1 MPRRRKRKIMSV
13 DELYSFC
20 LKNNFLHFSSNE
32 SGKELMVRM
41 NGNFEKESENE
52 DKHKEGLTPFVSR
65 AFHDHVNLNMS
76 EISEESF
83 NENVPSANF
92 RPILAHITTNSDNE
106 LDFGSHDYYV
116 TSDKDGN
123 DKVVYEEQPI
133 GVIDGSKTSVEYD
146 EDAKVNRAVLH
157 GYLYDEYCQDA
168 IDILNRRGTVDCS
181 IELSIRELSFNA
193 KNGTLVLED
202 FYVSGLTLLSKDV
215 NPGMAGSNFK
225 IEDFTV
231 DKNAIK
237 TFSNDKLV
245 ETLEKLTSILEGFDI
260 KENYTKGGT
269 ELNKENFEEEVTTEE
284 VTDTEESKEEV
295 TNLEEESEE
304 TVEESS
310 TDNSEPE
317 SSEDGDTD
325 GDVTEQFENMVRT
338 FEVSHEDIK
347 YALYNL
353 LSAVEENDNDWYYIT
368 NVYDSYFVYENWDG
382 GKIYG
387 QKYTVDNDVVT
398 FDGERYVLIKEY
410 LTEEEYAELQ
420 TMRVNYSSIT
430 EKLAKYEEAEE
441 LADKITIFDDEDYA
455 DCLETEEFK
464 SLMSKET
471 LKKYS
476 KEELK
481 EKADAAF
488 GRICKAKKKTT
499 FAADNNVNVTKKR
512 KNSVAIFTDA
522 DSAED
527 SIYGDYFKSTH

>member
-1 MPRRRKRKIMSV
+1 MDNRILTIDSLIDYCK
-13 DELYSFC
+13 
-20 LKNNFLHFSSNE
+20 KNKLSHFSSKE
-32 SGKELMVRM
+32 TGKPIVV
-41 NGNFEKESENE
+41 NTFGNISYSENSDPSLMSVTLKACHCGVNRNNSKITE
-52 DKHKEGLTPFVSR
+52 EVMKK
-65 AFHDHVNLNMS
+65 AFPTFSNK
-76 EISEESF
+76 
-83 NENVPSANF
+83 
-92 RPILAHITTNSDNE
+92 PILAEIIDGENGE
-106 LDFGSHDYYV
+106 KDFGSHSF
-116 TSDKDGN
+116 TLESDENG
-123 DKVVYEEQPI
+123 EEYTHYIEKPVGI
-133 GVIDGSKTSVEYD
+133 IPETNNIHLEYD
-146 EDAKVNRAVLH
+146 EDQDKTYTIVD
-157 GYLYDEYCQDA
+157 GYIFNYYGNETS
-168 IDILNRRGTVDCS
+168 DIIKR
-181 IELSIRELSFNA
+181 
-193 KNGTLVLED
+193 KNGTKVSVELEIYDMAWSAKDKVLVIND
-202 FYVSGLTLLSKDV
+202 FSFTGITLLGEAIGEGMLGSRLDIADFSKRETIDY
-215 NPGMAGSNFK
+215 SEQL
-225 IEDFTV
+225 IEMQERL
-231 DKNAIK
+231 K
-237 TFSNDKLV
+237 KL
-245 ETLEKLTSILEGFDI
+245 EATCFNIE
-260 KENYTKGGT
+260 KENYMKGGT

-284 VTDTEESKEEV
+284 VTDTEESEEEV
-295 TNLEEESEE
+295 TNPEEESEE

-310 TDNSEPE
+310 TDNSEPK

-387 QKYTVDNDVVT
+387 QKYTVDNDNVVT
-398 FDGERYVLIKEY
+398 FDGERYVLVKEY

-455 DCLETEEFK
+455 DYLETEEFK